1 MSLDKPLSRYSG
13 PTISIYIHMRKRRVK
28 HRSVED
34 QGLVGPQL
42 AWSMYPTFSA
52 NLRENSFPQISSPL
66 NFKQHNI
73 KGFMVVSG
81 QIITVMLEKGM

>member
-34 QGLVGPQL
+34 QGLGPQL
-42 AWSMYPTFSA
+42 VRCMYPT
-52 NLRENSFPQISSPL
+52 LTVKLISSL
-66 NFKQHNI
+66 KNSSLFKPSQ
-73 KGFMVVSG
+73 FDA
-81 QIITVMLEKGM
+81 